1 MRENVEKYK
10 CDTAH
15 TQNFTFT
22 DPVQPLSLHFV
33 FVGQG
38 HGVKRSS
45 TARVGTI
52 WLGTAGYLSAP
63 ASNTDKVQTP
73 SALSALFPGAYRL
86 GTYTCKKK
94 KKKGRQTQTQKNLVR
109 HNTDTDTQVRSTYT
123 HY

>member
-94 KKKGRQTQTQKNLVR
+94 KKKREA
-109 HNTDTDTQVRSTYT
+109 NTNTEKSG
-123 HY
+123 